1 MHKIYKI
8 TLIGLLVILF
18 LANIVFFV
26 YDGKFVSYFETK
38 DDLETAQNILNNSKL
53 NSNNLEEDFEFFNL
67 AVLES
72 EKYQNLKDFKFD
84 LEDFSLSEGLDPS
97 IIPGEDLVDG
107 QTNKDPEFEVGNNNP
122 FSPLF

>member
-8 TLIGLLVILF
+8 TLIGLLVVLL

-38 DDLETAQNILNNSKL
+38 DELETAQNILNNSKTD
-53 NSNNLEEDFEFFNL
+53 NLEEDLGFFNL
-67 AVLES
+67 AILES

-84 LEDFSLSEGLDPS
+84 LEDFSLPGEGGPGGLPGEEGLN
-97 IIPGEDLVDG
+97 G
-107 QTNKDPEFEVGNNNP
+107 QAEKDSEFEIGNTNP